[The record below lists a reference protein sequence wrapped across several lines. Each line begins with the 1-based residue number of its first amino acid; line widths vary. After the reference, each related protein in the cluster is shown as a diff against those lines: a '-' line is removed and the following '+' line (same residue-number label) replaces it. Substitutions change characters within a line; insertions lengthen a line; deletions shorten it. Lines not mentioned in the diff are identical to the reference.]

1 MKFTNPFSLKS
12 LVVPML
18 VASSFSLCS
27 AAIQFKNTFTDKGE
41 LVKEGLDSLLA
52 KQQYATV
59 FGELGSH
66 IINTDVMDWL
76 EDGAKEHK
84 HVACMYKELQIFAQ
98 ELARG
103 LPPKNNDDA
112 IDLLSMMLVALVIT
126 KADVDVCTKTITE
139 EAALKNVRVAFDNL
153 LKDFRTWFQP
163 RFADLL
169 SSDKLS
175 YTKILAQAED
185 IISKK
190 IAPAI
195 MSGSMPN
202 PAWVCYATTGWG
214 GWTSYGS
221 FLIFNN
227 VAQKFS
233 DICVEALKDLPV
245 VEHRATTSINH
256 TLQIF
261 KKQKDWT
268 AFFNLRTTSFKNL
281 DIASNKSSENS
292 SSTSSTSSSAT
303 TDVQVSDKN
312 DEDDRDDQAA
322 EGVAEEISK
331 LIIDG
336 EQGQSEEKIVVAGP
350 TVVEKTDVASE
361 DVEKKKEKKGKK
373 AKKDKN
379 D

>member
-1 MKFTNPFSLKS
+1 M
-12 LVVPML
+12 LVVT
-18 VASSFSLCS
+18 SFSLCS
-27 AAIQFKNTFTDKGE
+27 AAIQFKDVTGE
-41 LVKEGLDSLLA
+41 DGNVTKEGLDTLLA
-52 KQQYATV
+52 QQRYADV
-59 FGELGSH
+59 FGELSSH
-66 IINTDVMDWL
+66 TINTDVMDWL
-76 EDGAKEHK
+76 ENGAKEHK

-98 ELARG
+98 ELAKG

-175 YTKILAQAED
+175 YTKILAKAED

-190 IAPAI
+190 IALAI
-195 MSGSMPN
+195 ISGSMPN

-245 VEHRATTSINH
+245 IEHRAMTSINH

-281 DIASNKSSENS
+281 DIASNKSSENT
-292 SSTSSTSSSAT
+292 SSTSTTSSSAT
-303 TDVQVSDKN
+303 TDVQATQQ
-312 DEDDRDDQAA
+312 DDQDDQ
-322 EGVAEEISK
+322 EVDQVADEVAG
-331 LIIDG
+331 LDIDG
-336 EQGQSEEKIVVAGP
+336 EQTNVEEKIVVAEPKIAENADGAP
-350 TVVEKTDVASE
+350 ENTEQAKE
-361 DVEKKKEKKGKK
+361 KKEKKGKK
-373 AKKDKN
+373 EKKNKQD
-379 D
+379 